1 MSILF
6 GHPTGNPNSFHAAL
20 AHLEHGRLAAFCV
33 PWMPSARALHAL
45 AAVPPIRPL
54 AQRLARRRFEPLD
67 GATLVQGRP
76 GEWLRLAKRA
86 LGMGSEALSYEA
98 NEWLMRTMRA
108 ECRRSD
114 VAAVH
119 AYEDCSLWQFEE
131 ARRLGKACIY
141 DMPIGYHAAWAEL
154 RARLGVEFAE
164 WLPAGG
170 VAASRFERPA
180 QKVREMELADLVLVP
195 SEFVA
200 GTVRAFHP
208 GKRVAVAAYGVDSAF
223 WEAAPHARRAGPLR
237 FIYAGQLSLRKG
249 IPLLMQ
255 AWEAAALED
264 CRLELVG
271 DWRLAEDKRAR
282 LPRGVSLLPACSRP
296 ELRARY
302 QAADVFVFPT
312 YFEGFG
318 LVLLEAM
325 ACGLPA
331 IATQASGADRELL
344 AAGQGRRIAAG
355 DLDALVESLRWFA
368 RHADEV
374 PAMGRAAVAAARS
387 RTWDRYRAAVSR
399 AVEPLA

>member
-1 MSILF
+1 MSILC
-6 GHPTGNPNSFHAAL
+6 GHPTGNPNSFNAAL
-20 AHLEHGRLAAFCV
+20 AHFEHGRLAAFCV
-33 PWMPSARALHAL
+33 PWMPSARALRAL
-45 AAVPPIRPL
+45 AAVAPIRPV
-54 AQRLARRRFEPLD
+54 AQRLARRRFEPLA
-67 GATLVQGRP
+67 GAPLVQGRP
-76 GEWLRLAKRA
+76 GEWLRLARRA
-86 LGMGSEALSYEA
+86 LGMGGEALSYEA

-108 ECRRSD
+108 HCGRAG
-114 VAAVH
+114 VTAVH
-119 AYEDCSLWQFEE
+119 AYEDCSLWQFEA

-141 DMPIGYHAAWAEL
+141 DMPIGYHAAWGEL
-154 RARLGVEFAE
+154 RARLAREFAE

-170 VAASRFERPA
+170 MAASRYERPA

-200 GTVRAFHP
+200 GTVRAYHP
-208 GKRVAVAAYGVDSAF
+208 AKAVAVAPYGVDSAF
-223 WEAAPHARRAGPLR
+223 WEAAPRTRRGGALR

-255 AWEAAALED
+255 AWEAAALPD
-264 CRLELVG
+264 CQLELVG
-271 DWRLAEDKRAR
+271 DWRLAEGERAR
-282 LPRGVSLLPACSRP
+282 LPRGVTHLPACSRP

-331 IATQASGADRELL
+331 IATHASGADPELL
-344 AAGQGRRIAAG
+344 GDGRGRLIAAG
-355 DLDALVESLRWFA
+355 DLEALVESLRWFA

-374 PAMGRAAVAAARS
+374 PAMGSAAAAMARL

-399 AVEPLA
+399 AVEPFA